1 MKELVLNAKGH
12 AKNIGWRT
20 DGDKAFMERLL
31 YGGTRGQ
38 SFARRREC
46 RFAPQVLHTPCC
58 CRHTLRSLPEAAA
71 VRIVTFRRRGSDF
84 KNDYWLSVMQS
95 RTTRPMGIP
104 LPLLSRKLRV
114 VMGMM
119 RCWHIRGH
127 LMSPAHVASVHAKHR
142 SHSHLGPGRHDQQQH
157 RRYCL
162 LKHQTKS
169 GRTKPATM

>member
-20 DGDKAFMERLL
+20 DGDKASVERLL
-31 YGGTRGQ
+31 YSGSRGHG
-38 SFARRREC
+38 FDRGREC

-84 KNDYWLSVMQS
+84 KLDYRLSVMQS
-95 RTTRPMGIP
+95 RTARPMGIP
-104 LPLLSRKLRV
+104 LPLPSRKLRV

-127 LMSPAHVASVHAKHR
+127 LYVPGACGQRACQASE
-142 SHSHLGPGRHDQQQH
+142 P
-157 RRYCL
+157 
-162 LKHQTKS
+162 
-169 GRTKPATM
+169 